1 KVLLS
6 FVRFFIKFTLF
17 SLSVTSLQCP
27 PGWIAIGGSCYIV
40 RRTGLTWSD
49 ALHRCSDLAAGSHL
63 ANLKS
68 LEDLF
73 FISSYLLSQNNLL
86 LLWTGLNDQQVSYQT
101 IYGATASSGSD
112 RLFCRESVSLVCF
125 WPTLH
130 QKEETSG

>member
-1 KVLLS
+1 MNFGLSYKIHLAFMLCCLRKVEFLS
-6 FVRFFIKFTLF
+6 QMLF
-17 SLSVTSLQCP
+17 SQCP

-86 LLWTGLNDQQVSYQT
+86 LLWTGLNDQQVCT
-101 IYGATASSGSD
+101 NI
-112 RLFCRESVSLVCF
+112 F
-125 WPTLH
+125 
-130 QKEETSG
+130 